1 MKRSWIGFVLLLVLL
16 AGGVAAT
23 WGMAK
28 CHEPIARDLEN
39 AAKTALQGD
48 MAQGEV
54 LMLQAREAWGRSR
67 HLGACF
73 ADHTPMEEIDA
84 LFAEVEVYAAAREE
98 TDFAAG
104 CAALSRKVEAMGQA
118 HGASW
123 WNLFKKSCTLLPC
136 KYLLA
141 TPAGRGGRAQEWSVS
156 LPIRSIRC
164 FTTTQQICAVLLF
177 FIQRLSALRQCDD
190 GLRQFPGGGQR
201 LVVGVPGGTYLDQQT
216 AGGQILVEPLAAQ
229 L

>member
-16 AGGVAAT
+16 AGGIAAT

-48 MAQGEV
+48 MAQGEA
-54 LMLQAREAWGRSR
+54 LMFQAREAWGRSR

-84 LFAEVEVYAAAREE
+84 LFAQVEVY
-98 TDFAAG
+98 FAAG

-123 WNLFKKSCTLLPC
+123 WNLF
-136 KYLLA
+136 
-141 TPAGRGGRAQEWSVS
+141 
-156 LPIRSIRC
+156 
-164 FTTTQQICAVLLF
+164 
-177 FIQRLSALRQCDD
+177 
-190 GLRQFPGGGQR
+190 
-201 LVVGVPGGTYLDQQT
+201 
-216 AGGQILVEPLAAQ
+216 
-229 L
+229 

>member
-1 MKRSWIGFVLLLVLL
+1 MLFHVYDDPKPEGYYLFEPEGIYRTILDADWLLYLLLPLLLVLL
-16 AGGVAAT
+16 AGGIAAT

-28 CHEPIARDLEN
+28 CHEPIARDLES

-48 MAQGEV
+48 MVQGES
-54 LMLQAREAWGRSR
+54 LMLQARDAWGRSR

-123 WNLFKKSCTLLPC
+123 WNLF
-136 KYLLA
+136 
-141 TPAGRGGRAQEWSVS
+141 
-156 LPIRSIRC
+156 
-164 FTTTQQICAVLLF
+164 
-177 FIQRLSALRQCDD
+177 
-190 GLRQFPGGGQR
+190 
-201 LVVGVPGGTYLDQQT
+201 
-216 AGGQILVEPLAAQ
+216 
-229 L
+229 

>member
-1 MKRSWIGFVLLLVLL
+1 MKRSWIGFILLLVLL
-16 AGGVAAT
+16 AGGIAAT

-98 TDFAAG
+98 NGLCCQVRRPFQKG
-104 CAALSRKVEAMGQA
+104 GG
-118 HGASW
+118 HGAGSRGVMVESV
-123 WNLFKKSCTLLPC
+123 FKKAAPSCL
-136 KYLLA
+136 
-141 TPAGRGGRAQEWSVS
+141 S
-156 LPIRSIRC
+156 LWERWP
-164 FTTTQQICAVLLF
+164 
-177 FIQRLSALRQCDD
+177 SAARTE
-190 GLRQFPGGGQR
+190 R
-201 LVVGVPGGTYLDQQT
+201 VYK
-216 AGGQILVEPLAAQ
+216 AAIPSHTIS
-229 L
+229 

>member
-1 MKRSWIGFVLLLVLL
+1 MKRSWIGFALLLVLL
-16 AGGVAAT
+16 AGGIAVT

-48 MAQGEV
+48 MVQGES
-54 LMLQAREAWGRSR
+54 LMLQARDAWGRSR

-84 LFAEVEVYAAAREE
+84 LFAQVEVYAAAREE

-104 CAALSRKVEAMGQA
+104 CAALSQKVEAMGLA

-123 WNLFKKSCTLLPC
+123 WNLF
-136 KYLLA
+136 
-141 TPAGRGGRAQEWSVS
+141 
-156 LPIRSIRC
+156 
-164 FTTTQQICAVLLF
+164 
-177 FIQRLSALRQCDD
+177 
-190 GLRQFPGGGQR
+190 
-201 LVVGVPGGTYLDQQT
+201 
-216 AGGQILVEPLAAQ
+216 
-229 L
+229 

>member
-16 AGGVAAT
+16 AGGIAAT

-48 MAQGEV
+48 MAQGEG

-84 LFAEVEVYAAAREE
+84 LFAEVEVYAAAREKP
-98 TDFAAG
+98 T
-104 CAALSRKVEAMGQA
+104 SPP
-118 HGASW
+118 GAPPFPGRW
-123 WNLFKKSCTLLPC
+123 RPWGRLTGRRGGICFKKLHP
-136 KYLLA
+136 LA
-141 TPAGRGGRAQEWSVS
+141 SPYGRGGRAQNGAY
-156 LPIRSIRC
+156 LYRYAP
-164 FTTTQQICAVLLF
+164 FAVL
-177 FIQRLSALRQCDD
+177 RPPSKSVRYSYSSSN
-190 GLRQFPGGGQR
+190 G
-201 LVVGVPGGTYLDQQT
+201 
-216 AGGQILVEPLAAQ
+216 
-229 L
+229 

>member
-1 MKRSWIGFVLLLVLL
+1 MKRSWIGFALLLVLL
-16 AGGVAAT
+16 AGGIAAT

-73 ADHTPMEEIDA
+73 ADPPPMEEIDA

-98 TDFAAG
+98 TD
-104 CAALSRKVEAMGQA
+104 
-118 HGASW
+118 
-123 WNLFKKSCTLLPC
+123 
-136 KYLLA
+136 
-141 TPAGRGGRAQEWSVS
+141 SVS
-156 LPIRSIRC
+156 YTHLTLP
-164 FTTTQQICAVLLF
+164 TN
-177 FIQRLSALRQCDD
+177 
-190 GLRQFPGGGQR
+190 
-201 LVVGVPGGTYLDQQT
+201 
-216 AGGQILVEPLAAQ
+216 
-229 L
+229 

>member
-16 AGGVAAT
+16 AGGIAAT

-123 WNLFKKSCTLLPC
+123 WNLFYKKLHP
-136 KYLLA
+136 LA
-141 TPAGRGGRAQEWSVS
+141 SPSGRGGRAQEWSVS

-164 FTTTQQICAVLLF
+164 FTTTQQIFAVLLF

>member
-16 AGGVAAT
+16 AGGIAAT

-104 CAALSRKVEAMGQA
+104 CAALSR
-118 HGASW
+118 
-123 WNLFKKSCTLLPC
+123 
-136 KYLLA
+136 
-141 TPAGRGGRAQEWSVS
+141 
-156 LPIRSIRC
+156 
-164 FTTTQQICAVLLF
+164 
-177 FIQRLSALRQCDD
+177 
-190 GLRQFPGGGQR
+190 
-201 LVVGVPGGTYLDQQT
+201 
-216 AGGQILVEPLAAQ
+216 AAA
-229 L
+229 

>member
-1 MKRSWIGFVLLLVLL
+1 
-16 AGGVAAT
+16 
-23 WGMAK
+23 
-28 CHEPIARDLEN
+28 
-39 AAKTALQGD
+39 
-48 MAQGEV
+48 
-54 LMLQAREAWGRSR
+54 MLQAREAWGRSR

-104 CAALSRKVEAMGQA
+104 APPFPERWKPWGRLTGR
-118 HGASW
+118 
-123 WNLFKKSCTLLPC
+123 
-136 KYLLA
+136 
-141 TPAGRGGRAQEWSVS
+141 RGGICFDLQSTAQIDGRSKNSGWSVS
-156 LPIRSIRC
+156 VPIRSIRC
-164 FTTTQQICAVLLF
+164 VTAIQQICAVLLF

>member
-16 AGGVAAT
+16 AGGIAAT

-104 CAALSRKVEAMGQA
+104 CAALSRKVEASCAPQLA
-118 HGASW
+118 KNCARES
-123 WNLFKKSCTLLPC
+123 KSVIGCPPQ
-136 KYLLA
+136 KWMS
-141 TPAGRGGRAQEWSVS
+141 GERGGRPVPPVF
-156 LPIRSIRC
+156 LRK
-164 FTTTQQICAVLLF
+164 AVPLRAPRRARRTS
-177 FIQRLSALRQCDD
+177 QR
-190 GLRQFPGGGQR
+190 
-201 LVVGVPGGTYLDQQT
+201 
-216 AGGQILVEPLAAQ
+216 
-229 L
+229 

>member
-16 AGGVAAT
+16 AGGIAAT

-54 LMLQAREAWGRSR
+54 LMLRRGKHGGAAAIWAPALPTTRQWRRSTRCLPRWRSTPPPGRKPTSPPGAPPFPGRWRPWGRLTGR
-67 HLGACF
+67 RGGIC
-73 ADHTPMEEIDA
+73 
-84 LFAEVEVYAAAREE
+84 
-98 TDFAAG
+98 
-104 CAALSRKVEAMGQA
+104 
-118 HGASW
+118 
-123 WNLFKKSCTLLPC
+123 FKKLHP
-136 KYLLA
+136 LA
-141 TPAGRGGRAQEWSVS
+141 SPYGRGGRAQEWSVS

>member
-16 AGGVAAT
+16 AGGIAAT

-84 LFAEVEVYAAAREE
+84 LFAEVEVRRRPGGNRLRRRVRRP
-98 TDFAAG
+98 FQKG
-104 CAALSRKVEAMGQA
+104 GG
-118 HGASW
+118 HGAGSRGVVVESV
-123 WNLFKKSCTLLPC
+123 LKKLHP
-136 KYLLA
+136 LA
-141 TPAGRGGRAQEWSVS
+141 SPYGRGGRAQEWSVS

-201 LVVGVPGGTYLDQQT
+201 LVVGVPGGTYLDQQS

>member
-16 AGGVAAT
+16 AGGIAAT

-39 AAKTALQGD
+39 AAKMALQGD
-48 MAQGEV
+48 MAQGEA

-67 HLGACF
+67 RLGACF

-123 WNLFKKSCTLLPC
+123 WNLF
-136 KYLLA
+136 
-141 TPAGRGGRAQEWSVS
+141 
-156 LPIRSIRC
+156 
-164 FTTTQQICAVLLF
+164 
-177 FIQRLSALRQCDD
+177 
-190 GLRQFPGGGQR
+190 
-201 LVVGVPGGTYLDQQT
+201 
-216 AGGQILVEPLAAQ
+216 
-229 L
+229 